1 MKLNPYKTLSMITNH
16 VIFPSQKMLA
26 SIEYCEFSQLD
37 LCIFLV
43 HIDYQFAVGL
53 NDKVGERGGRN

>member
-26 SIEYCEFSQLD
+26 SIEYCEFSQ
-37 LCIFLV
+37 V
-43 HIDYQFAVGL
+43 HSDYQFAVGL

>member
-1 MKLNPYKTLSMITNH
+1 MILNPYKTLSMITNH

-37 LCIFLV
+37 LCILV
-43 HIDYQFAVGL
+43 HSDYQFAVGL
-53 NDKVGERGGRN
+53 NDKLG